1 MIDEAL
7 LKSNFAGKDGFTW
20 WIGQVADPEVWPNQK
35 VNSINKDLKAE
46 SWGYRCKVRIIG
58 FHTFDRSQLPDN
70 DLLGHMF
77 CLVLLMDLS
86 VKVVLVKL
94 LVLLE
99 ERLLLDSSLMER
111 KASTTCGIWLY
122 Q

>member
-70 DLLGHMF
+70 DLPWAH
-77 CLVLLMDLS
+77 VLSSAADGS
-86 VKVVLVKL
+86 VGQGGFGKTAGIIGGETVVGFFLDG
-94 LVLLE
+94 E
-99 ERLLLDSSLMER
+99 E
-111 KASTTCGIWLY
+111 ASTTCSIWLY